1 MFTNESN
8 FAFNRAM
15 TRDWSG
21 GHVYRNGALERIEN
35 EYGYLS
41 GGTYHYYIKD
51 YQGNVRAVI
60 SQSGVLEEVNG
71 YYPYGGITGA
81 PATGVQKQ

>member
-1 MFTNESN
+1 MTINKRHI
-8 FAFNRAM
+8 AFNRAM

-35 EYGYLS
+35 DFGYLS
-41 GGTYHYYIKD
+41 GGTYHYYVKD

-60 SQSGVLEEVNG
+60 GQSGVLERSSTSRLSEPSPVRG
-71 YYPYGGITGA
+71 DR
-81 PATGVQKQ
+81 